1 MQYTTEIPIEIE
13 VGGEYKEFLIT
24 FSASIENDSIG
35 HYEFHGQSC
44 FDRKPDYLGVLED
57 WDDYNLDATGEE
69 KNLIQD
75 YIESN
80 HDRII
85 EAMNDKWGEMA

>member
-1 MQYTTEIPIEIE
+1 MQYTTEIPIEI
-13 VGGEYKEFLIT
+13 EFLIT

-85 EAMNDKWGEMA
+85 ESMNDKWGEMA